1 VDRTLDPRTRRE
13 RLEAVL
19 ARDGARCVWC
29 RRPFDPELV
38 RPTVE
43 HVVPRLKG
51 GPAWIENEVAA
62 CSRCNR
68 LRGHRGPLD
77 WLDECQAR
85 GWLPDATA
93 VAHSLRALDDAIARR
108 GGQRRARPYLAAQ
121 LRRLARREAEGSGSL
136 PWDAASRARS
146 WRAT

>member
-1 VDRTLDPRTRRE
+1 VSRADRAPATRPRRE
-13 RLEAVL
+13 RLQAVI

-29 RRPFDPELV
+29 RRAFDAELV

-51 GPAWIENEVAA
+51 GPAWIENELAA

-68 LRGHRGPLD
+68 LRGHTGPLE
-77 WLDECQAR
+77 WLEACERR
-85 GWLPDATA
+85 GWRPDAGA
-93 VAHSLRALDDAIARR
+93 VARSLRALDTAIGER

-121 LRRLARREAEGSGSL
+121 LRRLARREAGATRAV
-136 PWDAASRARS
+136 PWDAAP
-146 WRAT
+146 

>member
-1 VDRTLDPRTRRE
+1 VSTARRPVDPRPRRE

-29 RRPFDPELV
+29 RRPFDAELV

-51 GPAWIENEVAA
+51 GPAWIENELAA

-68 LRGHRGPLD
+68 LRGHRGPLE
-77 WLDECQAR
+77 WLDDCERR
-85 GWLPDATA
+85 GWRPDAEA
-93 VAHSLRALDDAIARR
+93 VARSLRALDAAIAQR

-121 LRRLARREAEGSGSL
+121 LRRLDRREAQAARAV
-136 PWDAASRARS
+136 PWDTAR
-146 WRAT
+146 